1 MTTHDVLTYLD
12 DIRIQSEYI
21 AQALPRR
28 TYEEFLQN
36 PLYNSGIVRFV
47 EIIGEAAK
55 QIPESLRTQYPDVPW
70 RKIAGMR
77 DKLVHAYSEV
87 NLPYVWQVET
97 TMVPVLHAYVLRM
110 IAELEDA

>member
-1 MTTHDVLTYLD
+1 MTSHDVLTYLD

-21 AQALPRR
+21 AQALPRM
-28 TYEEFLQN
+28 TYEEFLQD

-55 QIPESLRTQYPDVPW
+55 QIPNSVREQYPDVPW
-70 RKIAGMR
+70 KKIAGMR

-87 NLPYVWQVET
+87 NLSYVWQVAT
-97 TMVPVLHAYVLRM
+97 TMVPVLHTYVLHM
-110 IAELEDA
+110 IAELEDE